1 MNLETVIVRS
11 SEMTIAELYAYVL
24 NGSHAAQHLIY
35 VLESERLDPEQ
46 SALLLQTAQAIN
58 SQKSSFVLVS
68 TALTFEDVFE
78 GVALCPTLEEAHD
91 LIELEAI
98 QRDLEE

>member
-1 MNLETVIVRS
+1 MRS
-11 SEMTIAELYAYVL
+11 SQMKIADLQAFVL

-35 VLESERLDPEQ
+35 VFDSENLDLDPAH
-46 SALLLQTAQAIN
+46 SALLMQIAEAMN
-58 SQKSSFVLVS
+58 NQKLSFVLVS
-68 TALTFEDVFE
+68 SALTYEDVFE

>member
-11 SEMTIAELYAYVL
+11 AQLTIAELLAFVL

-35 VLESERLDPEQ
+35 VLDSEHLDPEQ
-46 SALLLQTAQAIN
+46 SALLFQIAQSMN
-58 SQKSSFVLVS
+58 SQKLSFVLVS
-68 TALTFEDVFE
+68 SALTYEDVFE

-91 LIELEAI
+91 LIELETI